1 MPRGA
6 DYDNGVAA
14 SDNAI
19 ESDGNHKVAGANAEG
34 PSSSGIDRSHKAAP
48 MPSGVQEM
56 NDGTYSGDGSRG
68 GGSGQGPKDVPVDQI
83 AEEASSSS

>member
-1 MPRGA
+1 MLFLFRFGKDLLIRGA
-6 DYDNGVAA
+6 LQ
-14 SDNAI
+14 
-19 ESDGNHKVAGANAEG
+19 G